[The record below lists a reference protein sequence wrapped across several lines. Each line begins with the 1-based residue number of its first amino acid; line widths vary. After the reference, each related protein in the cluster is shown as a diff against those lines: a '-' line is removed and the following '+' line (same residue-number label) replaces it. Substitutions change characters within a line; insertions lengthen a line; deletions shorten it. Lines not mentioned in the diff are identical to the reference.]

1 MSVWFKRIVLNW
13 CILIKF
19 CSMNWFLDIEKRRKN
34 IYSVSVFLEYIY
46 YINAFKMR
54 V

>member
-1 MSVWFKRIVLNW
+1 MYSYK
-13 CILIKF
+13 ILQYELIFRYKK
-19 CSMNWFLDIEKRRKN
+19 KRRKN

>member
-1 MSVWFKRIVLNW
+1 MYSYK
-13 CILIKF
+13 ILQYELIFRYK
-19 CSMNWFLDIEKRRKN
+19 KRRKN